1 VRQHIEQGAP
11 LPHPFLSPEWFDE
24 VHAIRDR
31 YADGAPSTA
40 PQIRMNQIITGA
52 PFGDDDIKLYVDTS
66 QGAMMLERGELES
79 PDVTV
84 TTDYETAR
92 KVLVD
97 QDAAAGM
104 QAFMSG
110 KIKVQ
115 GDMAKLM
122 AMQASPPDD
131 VARQIADAIKDVTA

>member
-1 VRQHIEQGAP
+1 
-11 LPHPFLSPEWFDE
+11 LPYPFLSAEWFDE
-24 VHAIRDR
+24 VHAIRER
-31 YADGAPSTA
+31 HANSAPTI
-40 PQIRMNQIITGA
+40 PYKIRMNQIITGA

-66 QGAMMLERGELES
+66 EGTMLLAPGELES

-92 KVLVD
+92 KILVE
-97 QDAAAGM
+97 QDPQAGM

-122 AMQASPPDD
+122 AMQGTPPDD
-131 VARQIADAIKDVTA
+131 TAKQIAEEIKVATA

>member
-1 VRQHIEQGAP
+1 
-11 LPHPFLSPEWFDE
+11 LPHPFLSDEWFDE
-24 VHAIRDR
+24 VHAIRSR
-31 YADGAPSTA
+31 HADGTPSSA

-52 PFGDDDIKLYVDTS
+52 PFADGDIKLYVDTS
-66 QGAMMLERGELES
+66 EGAMVLERGELDS

-131 VARQIADAIKDVTA
+131 TARKIAEEIKEATT